1 MHVIDSINELF
12 NNPKLRSTLVAYRI
26 PLTIIF
32 ILVLL
37 FLMKPEYFWM
47 GFIISMLGE
56 AIQVWCFAS
65 INKNK
70 ELSTNGPYAIMRNPM
85 YIGRYL
91 LILGGIITT
100 GSWILA
106 AFYTIIYYF
115 YMVNR
120 VKREEEVLVRIF
132 GDNYKKYCKQ
142 VNRFVPTFRQVNW
155 KDILY
160 FKWNLFFKNHAHYNL
175 IAVLVAYCVAYFF
188 LFYGKQFLDSLF

>member
-26 PLTIIF
+26 PLIVVF
-32 ILVLL
+32 VLVFL
-37 FLMKPEYFWM
+37 FLMKPEYFWT
-47 GFIISMLGE
+47 GFIVSMAGE
-56 AIQVWCFAS
+56 AIQVWCFAC

-100 GSWILA
+100 GSWILVA
-106 AFYTIIYYF
+106 LYTIIYYF

-120 VKREEEVLVRIF
+120 VKREEDVLIKIF
-132 GDNYKKYCKQ
+132 GNNYGEYCKQ
-142 VNRFVPTFRQVNW
+142 VNRFVPTFRRINW

-175 IAVLVAYCVAYFF
+175 VAVLAVYCVAYFF
-188 LFYGKQFLDSLF
+188 LFYGKQLLDNLF